1 LKIVKKK
8 IKIGFRN
15 LFYNIIFIKCK
26 EFRELDDQGNVMDHY
41 WLCPKHLSMK
51 AKQEKMD
58 KI

>member
-1 LKIVKKK
+1 
-8 IKIGFRN
+8 